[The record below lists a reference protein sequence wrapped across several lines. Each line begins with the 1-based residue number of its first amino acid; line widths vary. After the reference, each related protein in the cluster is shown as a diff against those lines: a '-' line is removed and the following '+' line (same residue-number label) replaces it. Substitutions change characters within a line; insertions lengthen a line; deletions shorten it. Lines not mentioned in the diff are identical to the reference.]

1 LAQDI
6 SESHP
11 CRSDSPTS
19 KATKAKREAK
29 MTEEDI
35 VKLIVLLEG
44 KKATIDSRIIYL
56 YELLEER
63 RQS

>member
-1 LAQDI
+1 
-6 SESHP
+6 
-11 CRSDSPTS
+11 
-19 KATKAKREAK
+19 